1 MGGVNPVSHFGIP
14 VSKDDGS
21 LVIYAEAHE
30 DIAAY
35 RPVAII
41 AARDTNDNNQDGD
54 NDNTGYAKTR
64 TPITLAV
71 NHWKGAPQ
79 KAVASGEIGEFL
91 VGGAGKMLVD
101 NVTSALVGGTTFL
114 KVLNTGE
121 IGQGD
126 GTTQTVDSIALACE
140 DMDSATDAAINVQFL
155 GVTAQV

>member
-1 MGGVNPVSHFGIP
+1 MSGVMCVEHYGVPVSQ
-14 VSKDDGS
+14 DDGS
-21 LVIYAEAHE
+21 LVIFAEAHE
-30 DIAAY
+30 DLIAY

-41 AARDTNDNNQDGD
+41 AARDTSDNNQDGS

-71 NHWKGAPQ
+71 PHWKGACQ
-79 KAVASGEIGEFL
+79 KAVKSGEIGMFL
-91 VGGAGKMLVD
+91 VGGAGKMMVN
-101 NVTSALVGGTTFL
+101 NVTSAIVGGTTFL

-140 DMDSATDAAINVQFL
+140 DQDSATDSAINVQFL
-155 GVTAQV
+155 GVAAQV